1 MIGPRAGIYVRDEQL
16 MVVVRGGR
24 RDPLQ
29 CFTLEPGEGPGAGL
43 KNELES
49 RQIKISRM
57 RIGLARPLVTVKTLE
72 LPPARGAQLG
82 EMVAFE
88 LDRHVPFPSEDV
100 RFDFVRLPGSAKG
113 PMRVLVAACDRRT
126 VEGALKVL
134 EEPRLKPAALTAACH
149 DLPDLLARGQ
159 RARHTLWAHRSGSGT
174 DLICLDQG
182 RLVLSRTVPAKDAK
196 ELASE
201 LVSTLRLL
209 DWQECEAIW
218 VSGDEALDMMGTP
231 ALADLG
237 APVSEPPFKPVAR
250 ALIQQLPEEDR
261 GSAML
266 TLAVAVGSRRPTLNL
281 LPRDMRPRT
290 VSAEQLI
297 TAGVAL
303 VTVGLGLG
311 LLVGQG
317 YKEHRYA
324 KQLGQAIHALDPE
337 VKNVEALAAEAAQKK
352 RLVDTIETIE
362 KTDIRALPILRE
374 LTERIPAEA
383 WLRTL
388 SMDKQGLEITGQA
401 SAANQLIPLLE
412 NSPYLTSVE
421 FTAPVTKAGDKEQ
434 FRIKAA
440 WKPAPKPVDATA
452 KASAPTTGVKPR
464 PAAGDAA
471 SRALLP
477 PATAEPSA
485 QPQAPTAQSPPRP
498 ELPAAV
504 QTAPPA
510 RQPSGARSGTTRMPQ
525 TGVQG
530 R

>member
-1 MIGPRAGIYVRDEQL
+1 
-16 MVVVRGGR
+16 
-24 RDPLQ
+24 
-29 CFTLEPGEGPGAGL
+29 
-43 KNELES
+43 
-49 RQIKISRM
+49 
-57 RIGLARPLVTVKTLE
+57 
-72 LPPARGAQLG
+72 
-82 EMVAFE
+82 
-88 LDRHVPFPSEDV
+88 
-100 RFDFVRLPGSAKG
+100 
-113 PMRVLVAACDRRT
+113 VLVAACDRRT

-149 DLPDLLARGQ
+149 DLPDLLAHGQ

-237 APVSEPPFKPVAR
+237 APVGEPPFKPVAR
-250 ALIQQLPEEDR
+250 ALIHQLPEEDR

-290 VSAEQLI
+290 VSTEQLI

-440 WKPAPKPVDATA
+440 WKAAPKPADAIA
-452 KASAPTTGVKPR
+452 KAPAAATGAKAR
-464 PAAGDAA
+464 PAVPGDAA
-471 SRALLP
+471 SRPPLP
-477 PATAEPSA
+477 PGAAEPSA
-485 QPQAPTAQSPPRP
+485 RPQAPTAQSPSRP
-498 ELPAAV
+498 EIPIVEPA
-504 QTAPPA
+504 APPA
-510 RQPSGARSGTTRMPQ
+510 RPPSGARSGTTRMPQ